1 MNNSQ
6 AMTKRSMSIWQFT
19 LLISAAYI
27 IGLVISH
34 QSTVMETVYWSGYE
48 LEEIDANGNWVESN
62 RMRIG
67 VDAGIQEV
75 RFRVQ
80 VDDAPHWQRPI
91 GLMLGGPFSAQVF
104 WDEQMVLEKGTIGD
118 SKATELAGS
127 IDAITFIPP
136 TLLHPGEHHIRLLI
150 STQHLLLHD
159 DSVFHYI
166 WLTPY
171 RESGRRDMRY
181 YAAPLII
188 LSALLILSLQSFRI
202 GRNAGNQMHIG
213 LGIYGFSIIVLLCS
227 EVSRS
232 LINYSYPYHELRGI
246 FAWLSNISAG
256 AALIYTCYQINKT
269 RLSKGILLAGVAV
282 LFSSYFFP
290 MNSGDERL
298 ALDFTLLALAP
309 AVVFLLALVRKHIS
323 YLITLPIFWLSCVAS
338 NLIDTGLF
346 LDSYHFI
353 ASLILIAGAWL
364 WVYVDFR
371 VAAEEQPMPQGCREF
386 QLTTPQGSRNIAVSE
401 CYALKGEG
409 NYTSLLLLDGSS
421 ALHQDGLG
429 IIMDSAPINFVRVHK
444 SYAIN
449 TTAIVN
455 LKSAPGSK
463 YWAEMTNGEN
473 VPVSRYRV
481 AELRSILA
489 EDKS

>member
-19 LLISAAYI
+19 LLISIAYV

-34 QSTVMETVYWSGYE
+34 QTTVMETVYWSGYE
-48 LEEIDANGNWVESN
+48 LEKMDVDGNWVKSN
-62 RMRIG
+62 RLRVG
-67 VDAGIQEV
+67 VDTSLQEL
-75 RFRVQ
+75 RFSVQ

-91 GLMLGGPFSAQVF
+91 GLMLGGPFSAKVF
-104 WDEQMVLEKGTIGD
+104 WDEHMILEKGTVGD
-118 SKATELAGS
+118 AKSTEIAGS

-136 TLLHPGEHHIRLLI
+136 ALLQPGEHQVRLLI

-181 YAAPLII
+181 YAAPLIV

-202 GRNAGNQMHIG
+202 GRSAGNAMHIG
-213 LGIYGFSIIVLLCS
+213 LGVYGFSIIVLLCS

-256 AALIYTCYQINKT
+256 TALIYTCYRINKN
-269 RLSKGILLAGVAV
+269 RLSKGLLLAGVAV
-282 LFSSYFFP
+282 LLASYFVP

-298 ALDFTLLALAP
+298 ALDFILLALAP
-309 AVVFLLALVRKHIS
+309 AAVFMLALIKKQIS

-338 NLIDTGLF
+338 NLTDTGLF

-364 WVYVDFR
+364 WVYVDFH
-371 VAAEEQPMPQGCREF
+371 VASDEQPEPQGCKEF
-386 QLTTPQGSRNIAVSE
+386 QISTPQGNRNIAVTE

-429 IIMDSAPINFVRVHK
+429 ILMDSAPINFVRVHK
-444 SYAIN
+444 SYAVN

-463 YWAEMTNGEN
+463 YWAEMTNGEK
-473 VPVSRYRV
+473 VAVSRYRV

-489 EDKS
+489 GDNS